1 LNAIALPLIRGG
13 STIDQ
18 DTTRRVN
25 PSRFRSSSPQ
35 QRAKNDMLRRA
46 KLKKF
51 PNGLD
56 VDGELRPLKGT
67 TIGHSH
73 LAAIEP
79 MFHAELT
86 KPLPER
92 YIHGYLKTRDGGII
106 IVTFVPYLLK
116 LLDDP
121 GVTSFDGDT
130 TFKGIEGKVNEWEMM
145 LFAKVVQRGTF
156 FRCWHEMI

>member
-1 LNAIALPLIRGG
+1 MRLEGLTPAAFAPLH
-13 STIDQ
+13 
-18 DTTRRVN
+18 N
-25 PSRFRSSSPQ
+25 K
-35 QRAKNDMLRRA
+35 RAKNDMLRTV

-56 VDGELRPLKGT
+56 VDGELRPLAE
-67 TIGHSH
+67 TIIRGSH
-73 LAAIEP
+73 FAAIEP

-92 YIHGYLKTRDGGII
+92 YIHSYLKTGDGGII

-130 TFKGIEGKVNEWEMM
+130 TFKGIEGKMNEWEMTI
-145 LFAKVVQRGTF
+145 FAKVVQRGVF
-156 FRCWHEMI
+156 FPCRFEVI